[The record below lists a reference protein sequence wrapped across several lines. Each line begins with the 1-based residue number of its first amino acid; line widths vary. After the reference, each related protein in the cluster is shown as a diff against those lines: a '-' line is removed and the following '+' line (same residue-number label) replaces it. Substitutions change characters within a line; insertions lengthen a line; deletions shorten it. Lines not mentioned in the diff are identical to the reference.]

1 MAVLDSLKE
10 IYEKMEEKYYSFLD
24 WIDGK
29 GVPVY
34 KVVDAIEASNIPSF
48 PIAIIFALLIL
59 GLIFIGISSLFG
71 GGVLEVTVSNTSDT
85 LISGA
90 TITVYAEGKIITE
103 GETEN
108 GVVSLQ
114 IPLNTGLEITVIKT
128 GFNEKTINYLAE
140 ESIES
145 VTITLAEEI
154 TEQYK
159 TINLL
164 TAGTSRVLEEEI
176 EVEFYCTGSSFS
188 ETKQTSTGKIELV
201 VPSDCDSLVARAYG
215 DYSITDDTIYLSSE
229 TRFDLYLEKNEV
241 ATGSVIATISNNQG
255 ETLPGIDIS
264 LYTVTSDNTS
274 GSAFES
280 KQTSSAGTAMFSGVP
295 SGRYYIIAFDR
306 SGNYG
311 EYDGMEDGVIQE
323 VYSEGVTD
331 FSAVLNDNIVGKIKL
346 LIKNKITEE
355 PISNALV
362 SLSKNQTKLIELFT
376 NEQGQIEFSIAEDIE
391 YDISIDKTG
400 FILKSLKTTPSNDYK
415 QVMLEE
421 ATLENS
427 QSLLVTVVDEYSKP
441 IENVRVKLKQNSDG
455 TQIGAE
461 LVTGLDGKVIF
472 ERLEDG
478 AYYAY
483 ALKPGYG
490 DKVSDTVNVNS
501 REVNIVQIKL
511 PIGSG
516 KLSASVVDDQGNII
530 TGATI
535 KAVDF
540 YSKQTLKEEVTDADG
555 KKDIVLRADK
565 KVFLIVS
572 SAEYVSTIT
581 TPIQI
586 QKDVSLEKSVVLTK
600 NIQSFGVELEG
611 LFVNGEKVSNSLSAG
626 TNYTA
631 KLKLFLPNNASFEE
645 AGIHIRTGKEEN
657 DLLEKDNL
665 YISEVR
671 GAYNSLLQGTTYTP
685 PTGQA
690 TDFQHLTTGNA
701 KWSNIIFTNVTA
713 GVYEIEAD
721 IQVKAEA
728 RIGSPIDIW
737 YRGYGKSGGYL
748 RAPND
753 AVLGTASGKAEKEG
767 LYANA
772 LKRSY
777 SVGPSSLCNDE
788 FCTSFSITNLREG
801 ISSNIIEEY
810 SAQIGSNYKLS
821 FELASVSK
829 SPFSATQLMV
839 KDKTS
844 GISIENYKITT
855 ALGETR
861 EGQATGSE
869 LSVAVGDISEDSVIK
884 GELVFETKKTGII
897 PLEFSIVSGTGT
909 TTEVYKKTIRVNVL
923 PAEKLTFDVLPKI
936 IVPFIN
942 NNLLVKVSDDN
953 GSVNISNAFVSIIKD
968 GTIVASGETD
978 SEGIFAYQLLAPTD
992 GSTIGIKVEK
1002 IGYQPI
1008 EKELKV
1014 TPNVLLTQPAEIKL
1028 TMTVGGA
1035 EFKNIDAELLNY
1047 SQINF
1052 DVESMAISS
1061 DFQDFATFN
1070 FSSPSEGATITP
1082 DGNAI
1087 ITGTIRLG
1095 ERGQLISEPLKLK
1108 GAIQLT
1114 VSNPIFDKTWLAL
1127 IPIELTIGFGDEVDD
1142 TECFNVFPSEWKIFG
1157 STTDTQKINV
1167 TLSNSCKVDGQKITL
1182 RNVSAKVVSGNDNLF
1197 GTIRANTTP
1206 IDGAFREITNLLE
1219 KDSDET
1225 IAFEFK
1231 PQNIVSGAGEAKI
1244 ELEAIHL
1251 TASGEQK
1258 LTKKIDVS
1266 INVNN
1271 LNECV
1276 EILSNRDIVIESCA
1290 YNTGYGNY
1298 SSGSYFD
1305 NYSNSR
1311 YASSDPYASQY
1322 GYGTGTPSYI
1332 GTEYQQ
1338 NSIYGDS
1345 YYDYQG
1351 SNYPNTYYQQPYLN
1365 NGYGTQG
1372 NLGYSG
1378 YQGNTG
1384 YSGYPSNTGYSG
1396 YQGNTG
1402 YSGYANNTGVS
1413 GINSQW
1419 NNSWK
1424 CGEGGFSVRNN
1435 CASAIDLSFD
1445 PQPGITVGEKT
1456 ISIEPGEET
1465 EVIVE
1470 PTNFF
1475 GMYELSVKAKASE
1488 SNEKA
1493 VGLTTLR
1500 VNITNEAT
1508 KNYRDCISVSP
1519 SSTLS
1524 FNNFFGKPVELKVI
1538 NSCYAEG
1545 VVLEFNNTIIRF
1557 SGTSVASPTNAG
1569 SGFREMI
1576 ESHSLLDEQF
1586 VTGSDGKVAQVLTFE
1601 LVKALKEYQNKAP
1614 EAKFFET
1621 NQFANIGNLRYF
1633 ASSGYYS
1640 VMGRTNLRVTL
1651 RPPHGGSKTIS
1662 FPMTIK
1668 DYWPML
1674 EYADRLTD
1682 EVQTQGDSKLL
1693 NPCDCL
1699 NLNSLDFSK
1708 FNYIEPTT
1716 LYNTREN
1723 GALFK
1728 LGDQKGCATAD
1739 KLHGINPMSFKS
1751 KNGLILNISADPL
1764 SPTHELV
1771 LSFDTT
1777 QWDGTKTE
1785 FNVQPTGKVTRI
1797 NPTGTAICALPIKIN
1812 AKGKEGIVQPDKPI
1826 TEDTGVGLTTAC
1838 EGDAETGENAFKKYG
1853 LQHIHYEWNTEG
1865 KLTIKENACD
1875 AQKVN
1880 GDTMDDLALMVDY
1893 DTAPWFCDAV
1903 QLTTE
1908 IEKKTER
1915 IQKVMSKISE
1925 IGTCSKGFDCTTP
1938 ENKNSL
1944 ELFRY
1949 VLTQHTETGYFTGT
1963 DGKVLSI
1970 VDSIDTSKHEFSAE
1984 VKTLITQLKTKTIGD
1999 NAQNKK
2005 IIIETLQVSN
2015 DLLRLMKSGKELEG
2029 MDVVLELDNLSEAV
2043 DKVGAKEIK
2052 ADYFILPLKEFRDF
2066 NDDLF
2071 KTPECM
2077 ADTAITCTTTNGEQE
2092 ITVDFLQ
2099 KLLEGNWK
2107 ITAKNTE
2114 MSDYVKELVMKEGN
2128 WKIGKPSTGYDNFW
2142 VFYKHNIVP
2151 SVYLMKEKFGPELG
2165 TTFAPAKTLDFKTT
2179 SVEAGQS
2186 TVKIT
2191 KYFGAKEADKTEITI
2206 DNTKELSAIDTA
2218 NSGDTKYAENVLFKM
2233 PIDGSIN
2240 WGTGFTGTKDAVPML
2255 YFNYANPEV
2264 NYQAQANGNTKR
2276 ALTYQSTF
2284 ANTQAGKV
2292 VTVTNSAFTFAPSE
2306 PIKLTAEFNKNSE
2319 SKPAGFLFQL
2329 HKTGKPEFLPTTW
2342 KVTESILTNKPV
2354 GTTLNA
2360 GTHSLSLLCPEAV
2373 ASKGDN
2379 YSGFITTNKVTGKTG
2394 MKTVLFIPAE
2404 TSSTGTHELNLVCLK
2419 DTGSVKAEYLLED
2432 SKPTLENLTSKRSV
2446 NLTNKIS
2453 AITQNTYKT
2462 KYNLANLL
2470 DLINNK
2476 KICIASTDSKLD
2488 LLWNDKKFWE

>member
-10 IYEKMEEKYYSFLD
+10 IYGKIEDKYYSFLD
-24 WIDGK
+24 WVEEK
-29 GVPVY
+29 GLPVY

-59 GLIFIGISSLFG
+59 GLIFIGISSMFG
-71 GGVLEVTVSNTSDT
+71 GGVLEITVSNTSDT

-90 TITVYAEGKIITE
+90 TITVYAEGKLITE

-108 GVVSLQ
+108 GIVSLQ
-114 IPLNTGLEITVIKT
+114 IPLNTEIEITVIKT

-140 ESIES
+140 ESNES
-145 VTITLAEEI
+145 VNILISEEI

-164 TAGTSRVLEEEI
+164 TAGTNRVLEEEI

-188 ETKQTSTGKIELV
+188 ETKQTSTGKIELI

-215 DYSITDDTIYLSSE
+215 DYSITDETIYLSSE

-241 ATGSVIATISNNQG
+241 ATGSVIVTISNNQG
-255 ETLPGIDIS
+255 ETIPGIDIS

-295 SGRYYIIAFDR
+295 SGRYYVIAFDR

-311 EYDGMEDGVIQE
+311 EYDGIEDGVIQE

-331 FSAVLNDNIVGKIKL
+331 FSAVLNDKIVGKIKL

-415 QVMLEE
+415 QVLLEE

-427 QSLLVTVVDEYSKP
+427 QSLLVTVVDAQTKP

-501 REVNIVQIKL
+501 REVNTVQIKL

-555 KKDIVLRADK
+555 KKDITLRADK

-586 QKDVSLEKSVVLTK
+586 QKDVSLEKSIVLTK

-631 KLKLFLPNNASFEE
+631 KLKLLLPNNASFEE

-671 GAYNSLLQGTTYTP
+671 SAYNSLLQGTTYTP
-685 PTGQA
+685 PVGQA

-753 AVLGTASGKAEKEG
+753 AVLGTTSGKSEKEG

-801 ISSNIIEEY
+801 LSSNIIEEY
-810 SAQIGSNYKLS
+810 SAEIGNNYKLS

-923 PAEKLTFDVLPKI
+923 PAEKLSFDVLPKI

-953 GSVNISNAFVSIIKD
+953 GSVSISNAFVSIIKD
-968 GTIVASGETD
+968 GIIVASGETD

-1052 DVESMAISS
+1052 AVENMEISS

-1070 FSSPSEGATITP
+1070 FSSPLEGATITP
-1082 DGNAI
+1082 DGNAS

-1142 TECFNVFPSEWKIFG
+1142 TECFNVFPAEWKIFG
-1157 STTDTQKINV
+1157 STTDTQKLNV

-1182 RNVSAKVVSGNDNLF
+1182 RNVSARVISGNDNLL

-1206 IDGAFREITNLLE
+1206 IDGVFREIMNLLE

-1266 INVNN
+1266 ININN

-1276 EILSNRDIVIESCA
+1276 EILSNRDIVIESCP

-1298 SSGSYFD
+1298 SNGSYFD

-1322 GYGTGTPSYI
+1322 GYGTGNPSYI

-1365 NGYGTQG
+1365 NGYGAQG
-1372 NLGYSG
+1372 NTGYSG

-1402 YSGYANNTGVS
+1402 YPNNTGVS
-1413 GINSQW
+1413 GMNSQW

-1435 CASAIDLSFD
+1435 CASTVDLSFD
-1445 PQPGITVGEKT
+1445 PQPGITVAEKT
-1456 ISIEPGEET
+1456 VSIEPGEET

-1475 GMYELSVKAKASE
+1475 GMYELIVKAKASE
-1488 SNEKA
+1488 STEKA
-1493 VGLTTLR
+1493 IGLATLK

-1545 VVLEFNNTIIRF
+1545 VVLEFSNNTIMF
-1557 SGTSVASPTNAG
+1557 SGTSVASPTDAG

-1621 NQFANIGNLRYF
+1621 NKFANIGNLRYF

-1640 VMGRTNLRVTL
+1640 VMGRTNLRVNL

-1682 EVQTQGDSKLL
+1682 ELQTQGDPKL

-1716 LYNTREN
+1716 GYKTREN
-1723 GALFK
+1723 GVLFK
-1728 LGDQKGCATAD
+1728 LGDKGGCATAD
-1739 KLHGINPMSFKS
+1739 KLQGINPMSFKS
-1751 KNGLILNISADPL
+1751 ENGLILNISADPL
-1764 SPTHELV
+1764 GPTHELV

-1777 QWDGTKTE
+1777 QWNGTKTE

-1797 NPTGTAICALPIKIN
+1797 NPTGTAMCTLPIKIN
-1812 AKGKEGIVQPDKPI
+1812 VKGTDGIIEPDTPGPS
-1826 TEDTGVGLTTAC
+1826 TDPQGVGLTTAC
-1838 EGDAETGENAFKKYG
+1838 GDDAETGTEAFKKYG
-1853 LQHIHYEWNTEG
+1853 LQHIHYEWNLNTGGE
-1865 KLTIKENACD
+1865 LAIKENACD
-1875 AQKVN
+1875 AQKVT
-1880 GDTMDDLALMVDY
+1880 GEEMEDLGLMVDY

-1915 IQKVMSKISE
+1915 IQKVTDKISG
-1925 IGTCSKGFDCTTP
+1925 IGTCSNGFDCANP
-1938 ENKNSL
+1938 ESKTSL

-1949 VLTQHTETGYFTGT
+1949 VLTQHKETGYFTGT

-1970 VDSIDTSKHEFSAE
+1970 VDSIDTDKHAFSASVE
-1984 VKTLITQLKTKTIGD
+1984 KLITQLKDKSTGD

-2005 IIIETLQVSN
+2005 IISETVKVSS
-2015 DLLRLMKSGKELEG
+2015 DLLRLMESEKELEG
-2029 MDVVLELDNLSEAV
+2029 MDVVLELDNLPEAV
-2043 DKVGAKEIK
+2043 AKVGAKEIK
-2052 ADYFILPLKEFRDF
+2052 ANYFVLPLREFRDF
-2066 NDDLF
+2066 DKALN
-2071 KTPECM
+2071 ENEICM
-2077 ADTAITCTTTNGEQE
+2077 AENAVNCTINGQE

-2099 KLLEGNWK
+2099 KLLEGTWK

-2128 WKIGKPSTGYDNFW
+2128 WTIGPQTGYDNFW

-2151 SVYLMKEKFGPELG
+2151 SVYLMEETFSAKLG
-2165 TTFAPAKTLDFKTT
+2165 DTFAPAEKLDFKTNN
-2179 SVEAGQS
+2179 VEAGQS
-2186 TVKIT
+2186 TVKIK
-2191 KYFGAKEADKTEITI
+2191 KYFGTKENEKTEITI
-2206 DNTKELSAIDTA
+2206 DKTKDLSAIDET
-2218 NSGDTKYAENVLFKM
+2218 NSGSTKYAENVLFKM
-2233 PIDGSIN
+2233 PIDGSTK
-2240 WGTGFTGTKDAVPML
+2240 WGTGFTGTDKAVPML
-2255 YFNYANPEV
+2255 YFNYANLEV
-2264 NYQAQANGNTKR
+2264 NYQAQANGNTNR

-2292 VTVTNSAFTFAPSE
+2292 VTVTNTAFTFAPSE

-2319 SKPAGFLFQL
+2319 NKSAGFLFQL
-2329 HKTGKPEFLPTTW
+2329 HKTGSTTEFLPTTW
-2342 KVTESILTNKPV
+2342 EVTKSILSSRPV
-2354 GTTLNA
+2354 GTTLTA
-2360 GTHSLSLLCPEAV
+2360 GTHSLSLLCPELV
-2373 ASKGDN
+2373 ANRGDN
-2379 YSGFITTNKVTGKTG
+2379 YSGFITADKVSGKTE
-2394 MKTVLFIPAE
+2394 MKTVLFIPAK
-2404 TSSTGTHELNLVCLK
+2404 TSSNKTHELNLVCLK
-2419 DTGSVKAEYLLED
+2419 DTGSVKAEYLINNA
-2432 SKPTLENLTSKRSV
+2432 KKTLGNLTARGII

-2453 AITQNTYKT
+2453 DSTQNTYKT
-2462 KYNLANLL
+2462 QYNLANLL
-2470 DLINNK
+2470 DLINEE
-2476 KICIASTDSKLD
+2476 KICIASKSSKLD
-2488 LLWNDKKFWE
+2488 LLWNDKEFWE